1 MSTLPTN
8 THSSPGNPIYALSH
22 GGNEYYA
29 NFTNLTWSADSSGT
43 VINALTIPGLAA
55 TSVVGGF
62 VTAGT
67 LADVTNSWMMSTTP
81 TTNTLTIRLASAPV
95 TPASFKVAACVFQ
108 Y

>member
-1 MSTLPTN
+1 MSTLPSN
-8 THSSPGNPIYALSH
+8 THSAPATPIYALSH

-29 NFTNLTWSADSSGT
+29 NFTNLAWSNSSGT
-43 VINALTIPGLAA
+43 YISALTIPGLAT

-62 VTAGT
+62 VADGT
-67 LADVTNSWMMSTTP
+67 IADVTNCWMMSTTP
-81 TTNTLTIRLASAPV
+81 TTNTMTIRLAANPA